1 MKKRNGQLSAPGFN
15 KIPPKHRSPPRIY
28 RPPNIHKSNILLR
41 PIVSFVNT
49 FARDLSAHLIDILAP
64 LKEKSDYK
72 VKNLAHFVYS
82 IITEGLMKRYHCI
95 IRCKI
100 IIYKG

>member
-1 MKKRNGQLSAPGFN
+1 MLR
-15 KIPPKHRSPPRIY
+15 
-28 RPPNIHKSNILLR
+28 R

-49 FARDLSAHLIDILAP
+49 FARDFSAHLIDILAP

-82 IITEGLMKRYHCI
+82 INCKWRVDETRSLYHSM
-95 IRCKI
+95 
-100 IIYKG
+100 